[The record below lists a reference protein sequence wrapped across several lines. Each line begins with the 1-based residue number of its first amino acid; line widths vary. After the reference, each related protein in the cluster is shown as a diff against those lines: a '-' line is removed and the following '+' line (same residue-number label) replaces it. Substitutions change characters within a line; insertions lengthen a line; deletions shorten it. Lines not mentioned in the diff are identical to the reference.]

1 MKNEKYLSDNDVS
14 LLFLVFLFELS
25 DFDGDFFQ
33 AGTVKVLFGSE
44 SAGFVLKPKIIWDL
58 HKFNV

>member
-1 MKNEKYLSDNDVS
+1 MIMKSEKYLSDNDVS

-44 SAGFVLKPKIIWDL
+44 SAGFVLKPKIMR
-58 HKFNV
+58 